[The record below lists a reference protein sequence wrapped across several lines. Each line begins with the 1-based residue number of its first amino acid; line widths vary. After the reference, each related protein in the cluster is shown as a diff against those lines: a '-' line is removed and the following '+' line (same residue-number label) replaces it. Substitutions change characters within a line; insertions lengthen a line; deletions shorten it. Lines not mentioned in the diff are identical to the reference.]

1 MDEMAGRS
9 GDKLRRLVAD
19 FGREGAVAHMVKEL
33 RSDPLGRRM
42 PEPVLRDVCE
52 AMVATAME
60 GVRGGQGAAARR
72 VPF

>member
-60 GVRGGQGAAARR
+60 GGRLGQGATARR